1 MVVIRY
7 ITLPQRVASL
17 AVISGSGGPSVPGY
31 LHSAL
36 LYYHGIVAVGLLEG
50 RVLVIDLNMDETVES
65 KVIPAS
71 DWLTFNN
78 TEILISDWLISINAD
93 L

>member
-1 MVVIRY
+1 M
-7 ITLPQRVASL
+7 
-17 AVISGSGGPSVPGY
+17 PGY

-65 KVIPAS
+65 KV
-71 DWLTFNN
+71 N
-78 TEILISDWLISINAD
+78 TSF
-93 L
+93 